1 MLIWSYPRNAPATE
15 IRFDVKKGVT
25 MEEKKNFILWDY
37 YENYGLVGKYDT
49 EAEARE
55 AAKQWNDDTDGE
67 CQIVMFRLANDK
79 KGYEVVA

>member
-1 MLIWSYPRNAPATE
+1 
-15 IRFDVKKGVT
+15 
-25 MEEKKNFILWDY
+25 MEEKKHFILWDY

-67 CQIVMFRLANDK
+67 CQIVIFRLVNDK

>member
-1 MLIWSYPRNAPATE
+1 
-15 IRFDVKKGVT
+15 
-25 MEEKKNFILWDY
+25 MEEKRNFILWDY

>member
-1 MLIWSYPRNAPATE
+1 
-15 IRFDVKKGVT
+15 
-25 MEEKKNFILWDY
+25 MEEMKNFIIWDY

-79 KGYEVVA
+79 KGYEVIA

>member
-1 MLIWSYPRNAPATE
+1 
-15 IRFDVKKGVT
+15 

-67 CQIVMFRLANDK
+67 CQIVIFRLANDK
-79 KGYEVVA
+79 KGYEIVA

>member
-1 MLIWSYPRNAPATE
+1 
-15 IRFDVKKGVT
+15 

-49 EAEARE
+49 EAEAKE

-67 CQIVMFRLANDK
+67 CQIVIFRLANDK
-79 KGYEVVA
+79 KGYEIVA

>member
-1 MLIWSYPRNAPATE
+1 
-15 IRFDVKKGVT
+15 

-67 CQIVMFRLANDK
+67 CQIVIFRLANDK
-79 KGYEVVA
+79 RGYEIVA

>member
-1 MLIWSYPRNAPATE
+1 
-15 IRFDVKKGVT
+15 
-25 MEEKKNFILWDY
+25 MEEKRNFILWDY

-67 CQIVMFRLANDK
+67 CQIVIFRLANDK
-79 KGYEVVA
+79 KGYEIVA

>member
-1 MLIWSYPRNAPATE
+1 
-15 IRFDVKKGVT
+15 
-25 MEEKKNFILWDY
+25 MEENKRFILWDY
-37 YENYGLVGKYDT
+37 HKNYGLVGKYDT

-67 CQIVMFRLANDK
+67 CQIVIFRLANNK

>member
-1 MLIWSYPRNAPATE
+1 
-15 IRFDVKKGVT
+15 
-25 MEEKKNFILWDY
+25 MEEKKYFILWDY

-67 CQIVMFRLANDK
+67 CQIVIFRLANNK

>member
-1 MLIWSYPRNAPATE
+1 
-15 IRFDVKKGVT
+15 

-49 EAEARE
+49 
-55 AAKQWNDDTDGE
+55 DGE
-67 CQIVMFRLANDK
+67 CQIVIFRLVNDK

>member
-1 MLIWSYPRNAPATE
+1 
-15 IRFDVKKGVT
+15 
-25 MEEKKNFILWDY
+25 MEEMKNFILWDY

-67 CQIVMFRLANDK
+67 CQIVIFRLANDK
-79 KGYEVVA
+79 KGYEIVA

>member
-1 MLIWSYPRNAPATE
+1 
-15 IRFDVKKGVT
+15 
-25 MEEKKNFILWDY
+25 MEEKKNFIIWDY

>member
-1 MLIWSYPRNAPATE
+1 
-15 IRFDVKKGVT
+15 
-25 MEEKKNFILWDY
+25 MEEKKNFIIWDY

-49 EAEARE
+49 ESEARE

-79 KGYEVVA
+79 KGYEVVV

>member
-1 MLIWSYPRNAPATE
+1 
-15 IRFDVKKGVT
+15 
-25 MEEKKNFILWDY
+25 MEEKKNFIIWDY

-67 CQIVMFRLANDK
+67 CQIVIFRLANDK

>member
-1 MLIWSYPRNAPATE
+1 
-15 IRFDVKKGVT
+15 

-37 YENYGLVGKYDT
+37 YENYGLVGKYDN

-67 CQIVMFRLANDK
+67 CQIVIFRLANDK

>member
-1 MLIWSYPRNAPATE
+1 
-15 IRFDVKKGVT
+15 

-49 EAEARE
+49 EAEARA

-67 CQIVMFRLANDK
+67 CHIVMFRLANDK

>member
-1 MLIWSYPRNAPATE
+1 
-15 IRFDVKKGVT
+15 
-25 MEEKKNFILWDY
+25 MEENKRFILWDY

-67 CQIVMFRLANDK
+67 CQIVIFRLVNDK